1 LGKFFL
7 VSPGCSDV
15 SSFSLMCYFT
25 NWAQY
30 RKDKGKFLTSDVDP
44 HLCTHIIFAFGGIDS
59 TNRLTTT
66 GHNDFQL
73 YKSINGLKQQNP
85 NLKTLLA
92 VGGWAAGSESFS
104 RMVSTQASRR
114 AFIQSSMEFL
124 RKNDFDGLDL
134 DWEYPAQRGSPQKT
148 PLPLCFFQE
157 LREAYE
163 NESKSNNQ
171 SRLLI
176 TAGVS
181 AANESISKSY
191 EAAEIGTHL
200 DFINVMTYDFR
211 GTWEGVTGHHSQLTK
226 MPYDTGRDLYLNDF
240 ALKRWHGLGVP
251 ANKLNMGIA
260 AYGRT
265 FQLAGHSSHIGAP
278 IIGPA
283 SAGAFTKEPGFWSY
297 YEICTFLQGA
307 TVRYTQGVPYA
318 TKHNEWVGYDDEN
331 SCVAKVSPQLNNFG
345 GAFVWALD
353 LDDFS
358 GLFCGAGNY
367 SFIRCLRSQ
376 LTITTMKPTQRQT
389 TMKPTQRQ
397 TTMRPTQPQTNANP
411 TQRQTT
417 PQPKPAAVPSSNT
430 QGFCASRA
438 NGLYAK
444 PDAPSSFYS
453 CDNGVTYIMQC
464 VPALV
469 FRQSCLCCDWPW
481 IYS

>member
-1 LGKFFL
+1 MSKLIL
-7 VSPGCSDV
+7 TAV

-73 YKSINGLKQQNP
+73 YKSINGLKQH
-85 NLKTLLA
+85 
-92 VGGWAAGSESFS
+92 FS

-134 DWEYPAQRGSPQKT
+134 DWEYPAQRGKT

-226 MPYDTGRDLYLNDF
+226 MPYDTGRDLYLNADF

-376 LTITTMKPTQRQT
+376 LVSGK
-389 TMKPTQRQ
+389 K
-397 TTMRPTQPQTNANP
+397 
-411 TQRQTT
+411 
-417 PQPKPAAVPSSNT
+417 
-430 QGFCASRA
+430 A

>member
-1 LGKFFL
+1 MSKLILTAGEVKRNTLNYFHSTSNLIFTN
-7 VSPGCSDV
+7 
-15 SSFSLMCYFT
+15 LMCYFT

-134 DWEYPAQRGSPQKT
+134 DWEYPAQRGSPQSDRHRFS
-148 PLPLCFFQE
+148 LLCKE

-211 GTWEGVTGHHSQLTK
+211 GTWEGVTGHHRSLDSLYYLT
-226 MPYDTGRDLYLNDF
+226 
-240 ALKRWHGLGVP
+240 
-251 ANKLNMGIA
+251 
-260 AYGRT
+260 
-265 FQLAGHSSHIGAP
+265 HIGAP

-331 SCVAKVSPQLNNFG
+331 SCVAKTNYIKNKNFG

-376 LTITTMKPTQRQT
+376 LVSVKPPMK
-389 TMKPTQRQ
+389 
-397 TTMRPTQPQTNANP
+397 PTQPQTNANP

>member
-1 LGKFFL
+1 IHQVFNFPGLCL
-7 VSPGCSDV
+7 VFGGMV

-134 DWEYPAQRGSPQKT
+134 DWEYPAQRGSPQSDRHRFS
-148 PLPLCFFQE
+148 LLCKE

-226 MPYDTGRDLYLNDF
+226 MPYDTGRDLYLNADF

-376 LTITTMKPTQRQT
+376 LVSAPNLSPPTQTQT
-389 TMKPTQRQ
+389 TKSP
-397 TTMRPTQPQTNANP
+397 TNANP

>member
-1 LGKFFL
+1 MGLRLFFKAL
-7 VSPGCSDV
+7 SATTKPQNQAE
-15 SSFSLMCYFT
+15 SLMCYFT

-226 MPYDTGRDLYLNDF
+226 MPYDTGRDLYLNADF

-331 SCVAKVSPQLNNFG
+331 SRKPLRTKSDINFG

-376 LTITTMKPTQRQT
+376 LVSAPNLSPPTQTQT
-389 TMKPTQRQ
+389 TKSP
-397 TTMRPTQPQTNANP
+397 
-411 TQRQTT
+411 
-417 PQPKPAAVPSSNT
+417 
-430 QGFCASRA
+430 GFCASRA